1 MNDQDKNKVAVKDQV
16 QTNQPTSTSDI
27 ARAMDQPT
35 TQDKNAP
42 AHRVPGDMGNNP
54 NAMAPL
60 LPANTADQLRQRW
73 TDIQASF
80 VDEPRQA
87 VQEADGLVAQ
97 VIKQL
102 ADNFADTRSNME
114 AQWSRGDNVSTE
126 DLRVALRRYRSFF
139 DRLLSL

>member
-1 MNDQDKNKVAVKDQV
+1 MNDQDKN
-16 QTNQPTSTSDI
+16 QTTLKNQTQANQPTSTTDL
-27 ARAMDQPT
+27 AKAMDHPT
-35 TQDKNAP
+35 TQDKTAP
-42 AHRVPGDMGNNP
+42 AHRVPGDTGTSP
-54 NAMAPL
+54 DRPTPL
-60 LPANTADQLRQRW
+60 FPTDTADQLRQRW

-87 VQEADGLVAQ
+87 VQNADALVAQ

-102 ADNFADTRSNME
+102 ADTFASTRSGME
-114 AQWSRGDNVSTE
+114 SQWSQGNNVSTE